1 MDEIP
6 PLTGLWPQ
14 TLIILAVI
22 LLGGFFALIELAF
35 GSVRKGRLRS
45 LAEGGNRDYL
55 RALDAAEDPG
65 FYLQVCRIWIAVLR
79 VLAGVLGGLLV
90 RPLGDMLLPGGRT
103 AGFRGDL
110 TAALVIILVLNLAV
124 VILGIFIPRIIAA
137 AAPEKVIARLL
148 PAARF
153 FSLPCRPLLSFYVLI
168 DTLARRLFRLDKAGA
183 PGMTEDELRGALAEG
198 EKSGVVESKERTM
211 VEGVFYLGDRTAA
224 AFMTH
229 RSEIGWL
236 DIHANPREIRNMVR
250 ERQDQGCF
258 PIAEDALDNILGALY
273 REDILW
279 ALAESPGEFAES
291 LDQGLKPLIR
301 KVPFIPETMSALKA
315 FEAFRRGNTDYL
327 FVMDEYGGFSGILSI
342 RDLIEEIVGE
352 LSAAAGEEEEIL
364 PQENGSWIAEG
375 NINIDDVIRVLEMD
389 SLAEED
395 HPDFHTLAGF
405 ILSMAEEIPR
415 TGARFI
421 YGNYEFKILN
431 MDGNRIDRV
440 AITRL
445 PETGNLKPEI

>member
-1 MDEIP
+1 MDELSSP
-6 PLTGLWPQ
+6 SGLWPQ
-14 TLIILAVI
+14 ILVILAVV
-22 LLGGFFALIELAF
+22 LLGGFFTLIELAF

-45 LAEGGNRDYL
+45 LAEGEKKDYQ
-55 RALDAAEDPG
+55 RALDAVEDPG
-65 FYLQVCRIWIAVLR
+65 LYLQVCRIWIAVLR
-79 VLAGVLGGLLV
+79 VLAGILGGLLV
-90 RPLGDMLLPGGRT
+90 RPLGDTLLPGGKA
-103 AGFRGDL
+103 AGFGGDF
-110 TAALVIILVLNLAV
+110 AAAAAVILVLSAAV
-124 VILGIFIPRIIAA
+124 IILGIFVPRIIAN
-137 AAPEKVIARLL
+137 AAPEKVIVRLL

-153 FSLPCRPLLSFYVLI
+153 FSLPCRPLLGFYGLI
-168 DTLARRLFRLDKAGA
+168 DTFARRIFRMDKAGA

-211 VEGVFYLGDRTAA
+211 VEGVFYLGDRPAA

-229 RSEIGWL
+229 RSEIEWL
-236 DIHANPREIRNMVR
+236 DIHANPQEIWRLIR

-258 PIAEDALDNILGALY
+258 PVAEDTLDNILGALY
-273 REDILW
+273 REDFLR
-279 ALAESPGEFAES
+279 ALAEGPGEFRQS

-315 FEAFRRGNTDYL
+315 FEAFRRGTTDYL

-352 LSAAAGEEEEIL
+352 FSAAAGEDEEIR
-364 PQENGSWIAEG
+364 PQENGGWIAG
-375 NINIDDVIRVLEMD
+375 GSVNIDDVIRVLELD

-415 TGARFI
+415 SGAHFV
-421 YGNYEFKILN
+421 YGNYEFKILD

-440 AITRL
+440 SISRQERMAKL
-445 PETGNLKPEI
+445 LL